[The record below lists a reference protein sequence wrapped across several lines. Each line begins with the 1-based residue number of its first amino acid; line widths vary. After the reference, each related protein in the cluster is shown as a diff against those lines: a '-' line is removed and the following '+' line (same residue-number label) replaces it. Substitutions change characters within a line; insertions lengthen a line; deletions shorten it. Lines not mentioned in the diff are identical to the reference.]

1 MKVFFLFV
9 YKRKGEKMKNLK
21 VRTKLIVMNVVVIV
35 MVALASVLAINGMI
49 QLKNGAIDKLEAQ
62 TRADYDTEIKNQVDN
77 ALTVLDYFEQQYEQ
91 GEYSLEEAKTQAA
104 DALRNLRY
112 GENGY
117 FWADQTDGTNVVLL
131 GSKTEGTN
139 RLDAQDANGYHMV
152 QAIIEVGQQED
163 GGYANYVFPREG
175 ETEALP
181 KRSYSKLYKPFGWV
195 VGTGNYTDYID
206 EIIVAEQ
213 DELNQQ
219 LVSSIQVMMVI
230 VLVLLVVLLV
240 ISIGIIKDITS
251 SLKKVV
257 AFAGKLAEGNFTV
270 RARKQQMK
278 RKDEFGILAVSMNQL
293 AIQLNDLLGQIQSE
307 SKGIGCVVENINQA
321 VDTLNGEIEGVSATT
336 EELSAGMQETAA
348 SAEEINDMSIQIEE
362 VSKNIAQRAQDGAGK
377 AEAIHNRAKLAKE
390 TTEKSYQSTVTM
402 QQEMNVRLSKALEEA
417 KVVSQI
423 EVLAGTIMDI
433 TEQTNLLS
441 LNASI
446 EAARAGEAGKGFAVV
461 AGEIRNLAQESRN
474 AVESIK
480 QITGAVT
487 AAVENLSRDAESM
500 LHYVSVDLTDTFKQ
514 FLDVTYKY
522 NGDAAYVDDLVSDFS
537 AISEELLASID
548 SVMQA
553 IEGVSKASTE
563 GALGITDIAEKSSN
577 VTMMSSNVRDE
588 IVDTGCAVDR
598 LLEQVD
604 KFIIT
609 NDKGVNE

>member
-1 MKVFFLFV
+1 
-9 YKRKGEKMKNLK
+9 MKNLK
-21 VRTKLIVMNVVVIV
+21 VRTKLFVMNAVVIV
-35 MVALASVLAINGMI
+35 MVAVASILAISGMM
-49 QLKNGAIDKLEAQ
+49 QLKNDAINKLEEQ

-91 GEYSLEEAKTQAA
+91 GKCTLEEAKVQAA

-139 RLDAQDANGYHMV
+139 RLDAQDANGYYMV

-181 KRSYSKLYKPFGWV
+181 KRSYSKLYEPFGWV

-206 EIIVAEQ
+206 EIVVAEQ
-213 DELNQQ
+213 EEVNQQ
-219 LVSSIQVMMVI
+219 LASRVKVMLVT
-230 VLVLLVVLLV
+230 VLVLVAVLLV
-240 ISIGIIKDITS
+240 ISWAIIRDITL

-257 AFAGKLAEGNFTV
+257 LFAGKLAEGDFTV

-278 RKDEFGILAVSMNQL
+278 RKDEFGTLAVKMNQL
-293 AIQLNDLLGQIQSE
+293 AIQLNALLGQIQNE
-307 SKGIGCVVENINQA
+307 SQGIGCVVENINQA

-377 AEAIHNRAKLAKE
+377 AEAIYNRAKIAKE
-390 TTEKSYQSTVTM
+390 TTEKSYQTTITM

-461 AGEIRNLAQESRN
+461 AGEIGNLAQESRN

-480 QITGAVT
+480 QITGDVT
-487 AAVENLSRDAESM
+487 AAVENLSHDAESM
-500 LHYVSVDLTDTFKQ
+500 LNYVSVDLTDMFKQ
-514 FLDVTYKY
+514 FLDVTDKY

-553 IEGVSKASTE
+553 IDGVSKASME
-563 GALGITDIAEKSSN
+563 GAQGTTDIAEKSSN

-588 IVDTGCAVDR
+588 MVDTGYAVDR

-604 KFIIT
+604 KFIISKEEE
-609 NDKGVNE
+609 N

>member
-1 MKVFFLFV
+1 
-9 YKRKGEKMKNLK
+9 MKNLK
-21 VRTKLIVMNVVVIV
+21 VRTKLFVMNAVVIV
-35 MVALASVLAINGMI
+35 MVAVASILAISGMM
-49 QLKNGAIDKLEAQ
+49 QLKNDAINKLEEQ

-91 GEYSLEEAKTQAA
+91 GKCTLEEAKVQAA

-139 RLDAQDANGYHMV
+139 RLDAQDANGYYMV

-181 KRSYSKLYKPFGWV
+181 KRSYSKLYEPFGWV

-206 EIIVAEQ
+206 EIVVAEQ
-213 DELNQQ
+213 EEVNQQ
-219 LVSSIQVMMVI
+219 LASRVKVMLVT
-230 VLVLLVVLLV
+230 VLVLVAVLLV
-240 ISIGIIKDITS
+240 ISWAIIRDITL

-257 AFAGKLAEGNFTV
+257 LFAGKLAEGDFTV

-278 RKDEFGILAVSMNQL
+278 RKDEFGTLAVKMNQL
-293 AIQLNDLLGQIQSE
+293 AIQLNALLGQIQNE
-307 SKGIGCVVENINQA
+307 SQGIGCVVENINQA

-377 AEAIHNRAKLAKE
+377 AEAIYNRAKIAKE
-390 TTEKSYQSTVTM
+390 TTERSYQSTVTM

-461 AGEIRNLAQESRN
+461 AGEIGNLAQESRN

-480 QITGAVT
+480 QITGDVT
-487 AAVENLSRDAESM
+487 AAVENLSHDAESM
-500 LHYVSVDLTDTFKQ
+500 LNYVSVDLTDMFKQ
-514 FLDVTYKY
+514 FLDVTDKY

-553 IEGVSKASTE
+553 IDGVSKASME
-563 GALGITDIAEKSSN
+563 GAQGTTDIAEKSSN

-588 IVDTGCAVDR
+588 MVDTGYAVDR

-604 KFIIT
+604 KFIISKEEE
-609 NDKGVNE
+609 N

>member
-1 MKVFFLFV
+1 M
-9 YKRKGEKMKNLK
+9 
-21 VRTKLIVMNVVVIV
+21 
-35 MVALASVLAINGMI
+35 
-49 QLKNGAIDKLEAQ
+49 
-62 TRADYDTEIKNQVDN
+62 
-77 ALTVLDYFEQQYEQ
+77 
-91 GEYSLEEAKTQAA
+91 
-104 DALRNLRY
+104 
-112 GENGY
+112 
-117 FWADQTDGTNVVLL
+117 
-131 GSKTEGTN
+131 
-139 RLDAQDANGYHMV
+139 
-152 QAIIEVGQQED
+152 
-163 GGYANYVFPREG
+163 
-175 ETEALP
+175 
-181 KRSYSKLYKPFGWV
+181 YKPFGWV

-293 AIQLNDLLGQIQSE
+293 AIHLNDLLGQIQSE

-461 AGEIRNLAQESRN
+461 AGEIGNLAQESRN